1 MSATQGFLADIELD
15 GVDYTGI
22 TVTVPPTRT
31 KGSLNKATQDGT
43 GDMVVIPGMESGS
56 LSLTGF
62 IDEPLHNSLEATWAK
77 DGAVPFTLTVVNGLT
92 TDAGW
97 AGDVT
102 LLSLT
107 VQPQEDG
114 LWEFTCDGE
123 TSGAVT
129 YTPSVA

>member
-1 MSATQGFLADIELD
+1 MSATQGFLADITLD
-15 GVDYTGI
+15 GSDYTNV
-22 TVTVPPTRT
+22 TVTVPLTRT

-43 GDMVVIPGMESGS
+43 GNMVVIPGMESGS
-56 LSLTGF
+56 LSLPGF
-62 IDEPLHNSLEATWAK
+62 SDDALHNTLEATWAK
-77 DGAVPFTLTVVNGLT
+77 GDAVPFVLTVVRGLT
-92 TDAGW
+92 TDAAW
-97 AGDVT
+97 AGNVT

>member
-1 MSATQGFLADIELD
+1 MSAIQGFLADIELD

-22 TVTVPPTRT
+22 TVTVPLTRT

-43 GDMVVIPGMESGS
+43 GQMAIIPGMESGS

-77 DGAVPFTLTVVNGLT
+77 DDAVPFKLTVVSGLA
-92 TDAGW
+92 TDAEW
-97 AGDVT
+97 TGDVV
-102 LLSLT
+102 LLNLT

-114 LWEFTCDGE
+114 LWEFSCDGE
-123 TSGAVT
+123 TSGPVT

>member
-15 GVDYTGI
+15 GSDYTGI
-22 TVTVPPTRT
+22 TVTVPLTRT

-56 LSLTGF
+56 LSISGF
-62 IDEPLHNSLEATWAK
+62 VDEPLHNALETTWAK
-77 DGAVPFTLTVVNGLT
+77 DDAVPFKLTVLSGLT
-92 TDAGW
+92 TDAEWSGN
-97 AGDVT
+97 VV